1 MKPQIHISLR
11 LNALEDLLKDLAF
24 IFMVRNHPFSGA
36 NSLLVSGRVINYLVK
51 NQLESNP
58 IGSVE
63 LVYLP
68 INLP

>member
-1 MKPQIHISLR
+1 MKPQIHISSR
-11 LNALEDLLKDLAF
+11 LNAF
-24 IFMVRNHPFSGA
+24 RYHPFSGA
-36 NSLLVSGRVINYLVK
+36 NSLLVSGRVVNYLVK

-68 INLP
+68 IHLP